1 MLEKLGPP
9 AFMAP
14 RRFGMRDFSRVA
26 TWGLVALGALTIVA
40 YAASSEIGEER
51 LITAVASIRGLPPP
65 ERLAADGPT
74 RQLAAAVRGLTA
86 DRDQLLAR
94 LDNLER
100 NLGDVTASITRTS
113 ITPSPAV
120 LPTPAAAPPAIAAPD
135 AAPAQPTPGIAVAA
149 APPTPTTSEEPAAPK
164 TEFGVDLGRANSVEG
179 LRQLWTAAKNRYA
192 GALEGLRPIVTVRE
206 IARAGGIELR
216 LVAGPLSNAAAA
228 ARVCAMLAGSTC
240 HPTVF
245 DGQKLALR

>member
-1 MLEKLGPP
+1 
-9 AFMAP
+9 MAS

-26 TWGLVALGALTIVA
+26 TWGLVALGALTIFA

-51 LITAVASIRGLPPP
+51 LIAAVATIRGVPPP

-86 DRDQLLAR
+86 DRDQLLTR

-100 NLGDVTASITRTS
+100 NLGNVTASITRTS
-113 ITPSPAV
+113 ITPPPVV
-120 LPTPAAAPPAIAAPD
+120 LPTPAAAPPAISAPD
-135 AAPAQPTPGIAVAA
+135 AAPAQPTQGIAVAA
-149 APPTPTTSEEPAAPK
+149 APPTPTPSDEPAAPK

-179 LRQLWTAAKNRYA
+179 LRQLWTAVKKRHA

-228 ARVCAMLAGSTC
+228 ARVCAMLAGSAC
-240 HPTVF
+240 HPSVF